1 MPARVKYLALDITD
15 IVIASLAMPGML
27 ELYQYYPLKDMIYDI
42 LSSESCPGEIEMFY
56 DNLLS
61 IVPVPIDQNQEQIDR
76 FIERLCFDLDTAVD
90 STLGLKYDSYTYS
103 MKGWLNSN
111 SILLEVK
118 EYNANNSIDSSFD
131 FGARF

>member
-1 MPARVKYLALDITD
+1 
-15 IVIASLAMPGML
+15 
-27 ELYQYYPLKDMIYDI
+27 
-42 LSSESCPGEIEMFY
+42 MFY
-56 DNLLS
+56 DKLLS